1 MPIDRTARHFIYLT
15 SQARVVIIIIYWAP
29 TVCQKLWL
37 KSPFGFYYQQHFTY
51 LVNKIQRGKYLCWCH
66 TDGYLVSS
74 VFDIFLDL
82 KHLILETFLVVQLL
96 RLCTST
102 AWGVGSVLSHET
114 KILHKPCGVAKTNKQ
129 TNIILKEL
137 IFCLSISNFLSF
149 FSSFSC
155 SLPIYLSQFTRHC
168 SYICYINITKATS
181 SFAKVFVW
189 YGTDSEL
196 KIVNYKQWLKVFL

>member
-1 MPIDRTARHFIYLT
+1 MPIDRIARHFIYLT

-29 TVCQKLWL
+29 TVCRKLWL

-102 AWGVGSVLSHET
+102 AGGVGSILSHGT

-129 TNIILKEL
+129 TSFWKSWFFVCPFPTFSLSSPLSHVHCPYIWVSSPGIVHIYVTLILLKWQVHLLKFLLGMEL
-137 IFCLSISNFLSF
+137 IQSWKL
-149 FSSFSC
+149 
-155 SLPIYLSQFTRHC
+155 
-168 SYICYINITKATS
+168 
-181 SFAKVFVW
+181 
-189 YGTDSEL
+189 
-196 KIVNYKQWLKVFL
+196 

>member
-1 MPIDRTARHFIYLT
+1 MPIDRIARHFIYLT

-29 TVCQKLWL
+29 TVCRKLWL

-102 AWGVGSVLSHET
+102 AGGVGQN
-114 KILHKPCGVAKTNKQ
+114 KPCGGAKTNKHHFERVDFLFVHFQ
-129 TNIILKEL
+129 
-137 IFCLSISNFLSF
+137 LSLFLLLFLMFIAHISESVHQALF
-149 FSSFSC
+149 
-155 SLPIYLSQFTRHC
+155 IYMLH
-168 SYICYINITKATS
+168 
-181 SFAKVFVW
+181 
-189 YGTDSEL
+189 
-196 KIVNYKQWLKVFL
+196 